1 MGALRRQR
9 GVLEQMALRMRNA
22 GICKAYA
29 TWAENAAEAMRLK
42 RKAKMVKRRMLNQA
56 QAGALARW
64 RTNMRE
70 LARQRH
76 IMDRILRRML
86 NAKVA
91 AGETRP
97 LSACLLHVLLI
108 FAYALSLCIRPAL
121 VQV

>member
-1 MGALRRQR
+1 MATVVKRMMNQALGGGFVGWRRH
-9 GVLEQMALRMRNA
+9 V
-22 GICKAYA
+22 
-29 TWAENAAEAMRLK
+29 AEAMRLK